1 MGVGARDGYAS
12 KKNNIS
18 VSLCLHSLAWILDT
32 GQSTQHFQNFSKPF
46 LLQILVSPAGP
57 VCRVG
62 TALAALYYPS
72 PLAPQVCCTD
82 TCTHIYS
89 TRPLHFFTQE
99 VDQPF
104 FCHGKNLTNRDFL
117 ATELLAE
124 GNHLSNAV
132 SSVKVLLKGKTS
144 IEKSLLSGIFVIRA
158 KRCF

>member
-1 MGVGARDGYAS
+1 M
-12 KKNNIS
+12 
-18 VSLCLHSLAWILDT
+18 
-32 GQSTQHFQNFSKPF
+32 
-46 LLQILVSPAGP
+46 SPAGP

-72 PLAPQVCCTD
+72 PLAPSVCCTD

-132 SSVKVLLKGKTS
+132 SSVIKVLLKGKTS
-144 IEKSLLSGIFVIRA
+144 IERTFTFGYFCHTRKALFLTFE
-158 KRCF
+158 KREPTCTNWGGGWGFR